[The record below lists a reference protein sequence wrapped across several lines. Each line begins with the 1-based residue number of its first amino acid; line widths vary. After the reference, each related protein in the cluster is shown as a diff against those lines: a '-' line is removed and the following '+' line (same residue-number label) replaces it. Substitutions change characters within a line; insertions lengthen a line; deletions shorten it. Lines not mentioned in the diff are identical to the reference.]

1 MTTHPKKERFTD
13 IINGETPVL
22 VDFTATWCGPCKMMK
37 PVLEELHQRR
47 GEKLRIIKI
56 DIDQSPA
63 AAHAF
68 NVQSVPTLLLF
79 QKGKQLWR
87 QSGVIQAASLERI
100 IEQFT
105 TNNTHD

>member
-1 MTTHPKKERFTD
+1 MTANNKKESFGEL
-13 IINGETPVL
+13 INGEVPVL
-22 VDFTATWCGPCKMMK
+22 VDFTATWCGPCRMMK
-37 PVLEELHQRR
+37 PVLDELHQRK
-47 GEKLRIIKI
+47 GNKLRIIKI

-68 NVQSVPTLLLF
+68 QVQSVPTLLLF

-100 IEQFT
+100 IDQHIT
-105 TNNTHD
+105 SN

>member
-1 MTTHPKKERFTD
+1 MTANNKKESFGEL
-13 IINGETPVL
+13 INGEVPVL
-22 VDFTATWCGPCKMMK
+22 VDFTATWCGPCRVMK
-37 PVLEELHQRR
+37 PVLDELHQRK
-47 GEKLRIIKI
+47 GNKLRIIKI

-68 NVQSVPTLLLF
+68 QVQSVPTLLLF

-100 IEQFT
+100 IDQHIT
-105 TNNTHD
+105 SN